1 MKETLAIKK
10 EEGERQQINRQQRN
24 GQQNKMEGVSTSND
38 FLIPSPSRSLLPH
51 HSNHGIIMSP
61 ASSSKTNNINTDGIH
76 TLLDERMAEGGG
88 ALCNDQN
95 GLCLGYEGSID
106 ASKSGIYTSIAKLAS
121 LLDNTIDGPSSSSA
135 NKSNM
140 KKGNN
145 EVPLISIQTDQA
157 TLLVKEYGGRT
168 IVFRVPAEVED
179 GRSATVGGSGEGGI
193 DLNNIVN
200 HAIVIGDNN
209 GSHAVGGGDA

>member
-1 MKETLAIKK
+1 
-10 EEGERQQINRQQRN
+10 
-24 GQQNKMEGVSTSND
+24 
-38 FLIPSPSRSLLPH
+38 
-51 HSNHGIIMSP
+51 MSP

-76 TLLDERMAEGGG
+76 TLLHERMAEGGG

-200 HAIVIGDNN
+200 HAKVIGDNN